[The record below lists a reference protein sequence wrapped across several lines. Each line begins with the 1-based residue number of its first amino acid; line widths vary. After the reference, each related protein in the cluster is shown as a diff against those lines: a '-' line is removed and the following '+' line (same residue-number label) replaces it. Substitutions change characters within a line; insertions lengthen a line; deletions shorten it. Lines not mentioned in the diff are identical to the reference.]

1 MSAMDQE
8 LSENVWFVWSK
19 HHTSYRGDVTIRD
32 GRTDGRTREDNVTQP
47 LDAGRLS
54 FAICWNIQMTHC
66 QLM

>member
-32 GRTDGRTREDNVTQP
+32 GRTDGRTD
-47 LDAGRLS
+47 GRGKIMLLS
-54 FAICWNIQMTHC
+54 FWM
-66 QLM
+66 LVG

>member
-19 HHTSYRGDVTIRD
+19 HHTVETSPHGTD

-47 LDAGRLS
+47 LAVGGLS
-54 FAICWNIQMTHC
+54 FALCWKIQMTHC
-66 QLM
+66 QPM